1 MKESEWRNRKL
12 ERIFNATWHLLCVC
26 VCWQKGLLFENV
38 KHATRN
44 IGFFHYSILVTGWDA
59 KIFDPRW
66 GVNHWKNDHH
76 FFNNKSC
83 RWTGWVVVTPP
94 PEQLLKKMLN
104 GLEWRIKIGDATTN
118 AFFLFSYSVLLSTHF
133 RLAHHPVR
141 NRRVASFGV
150 EVCDSCRIA
159 NTWTAR

>member
-1 MKESEWRNRKL
+1 MQL
-12 ERIFNATWHLLCVC
+12 GIYCVC

-118 AFFLFSYSVLLSTHF
+118 AFFYFLTVYCCRRISASRTIQWGTDELRVSGLRFVI
-133 RLAHHPVR
+133 
-141 NRRVASFGV
+141 RVALPTRGRL
-150 EVCDSCRIA
+150 DR
-159 NTWTAR
+159 